1 MNGSHNFR
9 CRSAREG
16 DHLIAARP
24 SVCSA
29 AAVDPRRS
37 LHTMFGNLMNKGKE
51 AVEAASKAAEAA
63 SKKVEKGIMSAS
75 TEAEISLVQHQIDN
89 VRAFLI

>member
-1 MNGSHNFR
+1 
-9 CRSAREG
+9 
-16 DHLIAARP
+16 
-24 SVCSA
+24 
-29 AAVDPRRS
+29 
-37 LHTMFGNLMNKGKE
+37 MFGTLMNKGKE